1 MRRPIVPPSMIT
13 RIAALGATDAEL
25 DAIVSA
31 LQQLAKDPKL
41 GYKVPFESAGK
52 RERRRFDV
60 GRFGLIYEFDA
71 KALGLIQVID

>member
-13 RIAALGATDAEL
+13 RIAELGPSDSEL
-25 DAIVSA
+25 DAITVA
-31 LQQLAKDPKL
+31 LRELAKDPQL
-41 GYKVPFESAGK
+41 GYRVPFQVAGK

-71 KALGLIQVID
+71 KVLGLIQVIG